1 MIKNLLFDL
10 GGVIMDL
17 DRGRCVEAF
26 RRLGMKDPD
35 EFLGLYGQKGD
46 FLALESG
53 EIDAD
58 EFHRRIRPLFGD
70 PSLTDAQIDD
80 AFNEFLIGI
89 PVSRLEALH
98 ALRRDYGVYLL
109 SNTNPI
115 MMESKIAAEF
125 RNEGREITDYFDGIV
140 TSYEAKCCKPG
151 KEIFDYAE
159 RSCGLVPAET
169 LFFDDSQANVD
180 AARSYGF
187 RAVLVRPGDEFADLL
202 RLELQRSGNPT
213 AVSNVK

>member
-17 DRGRCVEAF
+17 DRDRCVRAFEA
-26 RRLGMKDPD
+26 LGMKDAD
-35 EFLGLYGQKGD
+35 DFLGVYGQKGA

-53 EIDAD
+53 EIGAG
-58 EFHRRIRPLFGD
+58 EFHEAVKPLIGRPD
-70 PSLTDAQIDD
+70 VTDAEIDT
-80 AFNEFLIGI
+80 AFNQFLVGI
-89 PVSRLEALH
+89 PVHRLEALRE
-98 ALRRDYGVYLL
+98 LRKDYGIYLL

-115 MMESKIAAEF
+115 MMEGKIPEEF
-125 RNEGREITDYFDGIV
+125 RKEGREMADYFDGIF

-151 KEIFDYAE
+151 KAIFDYAGKE
-159 RSCGLVPAET
+159 GGLVPEET

-187 RAVLVRPGDEFADLL
+187 KAVLVKPGDEFAALL
-202 RLELQRSGNPT
+202 SGFE
-213 AVSNVK
+213 A

>member
-1 MIKNLLFDL
+1 
-10 GGVIMDL
+10 MDL
-17 DRGRCVEAF
+17 DRNCCVEAF
-26 RRLGMKDPD
+26 KRLGMKDPD

-58 EFHRRIRPLFGD
+58 EFHRRIRPLFGN
-70 PSLTDAQIDD
+70 PSPTDAQIDD

-89 PVSRLEALH
+89 PVERLKALRD
-98 ALRRDYGVYLL
+98 LRRDYRICLL

-115 MMESKIAAEF
+115 MMESKIAEEF
-125 RNEGREITDYFDGIV
+125 RKEGRELADYFDGVV
-140 TSYEAKCCKPG
+140 TSYEARCCKPG

-159 RSCGLVPAET
+159 RTCGLVPAET

-187 RAVLVRPGDEFADLL
+187 KAVLVRPGDEFADLL
-202 RLELQRSGNPT
+202 RDFCAE
-213 AVSNVK
+213 

>member
-17 DRGRCVEAF
+17 DRDRCVRAF
-26 RRLGMKDPD
+26 ERLGMKDAD
-35 EFLGLYGQKGD
+35 DFLGVYGQKGA

-58 EFHRRIRPLFGD
+58 EFHAQVRPMID
-70 PSLTDAQIDD
+70 RENVSDEEIDA
-80 AFNEFLIGI
+80 AFNEFIIGI
-89 PVSRLEALH
+89 PVHRLESLRE
-98 ALRRDYGVYLL
+98 LRRDYKVYLL

-115 MMESKIAAEF
+115 MVNGKIAEEF
-125 RNEGREITDYFDGIV
+125 RKEGREMADYFDGIF

-151 KEIFDYAE
+151 KAIFDYTE
-159 RSCGLVPAET
+159 KVGGLNPSET
-169 LFFDDSQANVD
+169 LFFDDSQSNVD

-187 RAVLVRPGDEFADLL
+187 NSVLVRPGDEFTTLL
-202 RLELQRSGNPT
+202 EEFKKSL
-213 AVSNVK
+213 